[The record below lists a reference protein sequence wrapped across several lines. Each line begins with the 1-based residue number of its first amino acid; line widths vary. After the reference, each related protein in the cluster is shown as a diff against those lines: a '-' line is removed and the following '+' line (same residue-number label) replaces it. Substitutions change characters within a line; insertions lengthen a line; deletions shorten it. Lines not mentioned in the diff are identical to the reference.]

1 MLFPRFSAELVATAL
16 KDTPVVMVTGPSQCG
31 KTTLVR
37 DLVGSR
43 EFITMDDDTVLA
55 TARSDLTG
63 LVRALDRTTI
73 DEVQRVAAEPMIGK
87 DLVQAVLTGGT
98 QKCCDAEIQNDA
110 RTQIGG
116 QIGFDDNHKEIRRH
130 PGAVVSR
137 SSGGTVVSEPAE
149 AAGKDAQAA
158 FP

>member
-1 MLFPRFSAELVATAL
+1 VLFPRFSAELVAPAL

-43 EFITMDDDTVLA
+43 EFITMDDDTGLA
-55 TARSDLTG
+55 AARSDPTG

-87 DLVQAVLTGGT
+87 DLVQAVLTGGHP
-98 QKCCDAEIQNDA
+98 EML
-110 RTQIGG
+110 
-116 QIGFDDNHKEIRRH
+116 RRGD
-130 PGAVVSR
+130 PKRRQDSDRRPNWV
-137 SSGGTVVSEPAE
+137 
-149 AAGKDAQAA
+149 
-158 FP
+158 